1 MIGAKI
7 TCGSLTEMRPERNEE
22 IDYDK
27 LLDVKLRS
35 LNCIANAT
43 KVFKRLLHNR
53 VLPLLAI

>member
-7 TCGSLTEMRPERNEE
+7 TCGSLTEMRPEQNEE

-35 LNCIANAT
+35 LNYIANAT
-43 KVFKRLLHNR
+43 EVFKRFLHNR